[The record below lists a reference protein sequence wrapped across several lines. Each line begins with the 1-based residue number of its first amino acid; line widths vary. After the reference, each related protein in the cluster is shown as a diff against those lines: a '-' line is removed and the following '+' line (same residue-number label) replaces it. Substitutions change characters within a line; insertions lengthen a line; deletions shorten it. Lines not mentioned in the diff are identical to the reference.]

1 MKQFEIKISNSEVNY
16 EEAVMYME
24 SRVDGIINNK
34 SKELLWF
41 LNHNHI
47 FTQGTS
53 ASKEEILNSNVID
66 VIKSNP
72 VKVKS
77 DARTKNINIY
87 KYINDIID
95 AINLSSTLLL
105 LYFKFIIALG

>member
-1 MKQFEIKISNSEVNY
+1 LLFGPISLPKPGPTFDSEDAAP
-16 EEAVMYME
+16 E
-24 SRVDGIINNK
+24 
-34 SKELLWF
+34 
-41 LNHNHI
+41 
-47 FTQGTS
+47 
-53 ASKEEILNSNVID
+53 ID

-87 KYINDIID
+87 RYIKDIID
-95 AINLSSTLLL
+95 AISLSSTLLL